1 MSQINIKNKFND
13 NLFSLENNKII
24 NSLLQKFKTLNFYGS
39 ENFSFDDIAI
49 NYSIKGIDK
58 IIQFCNLLYK
68 NKTENLIVLCSFETQ
83 QLIETSLDFIYG
95 KLNNIENNKIKL
107 FFINDSDSYQV
118 MENKLNYYFFKTK
131 NNNLSILFLDIFVK
145 KNNQSKI
152 KIIYKLIDK
161 LHQKASDFLIKKSIY
176 FIGKNNWYLNFKKF
190 LMTKENILIISDS
203 IHNEYHFFSEII
215 LVLLATQGLNINKI
229 INGYKQVSDSILNED
244 VYSNLPLNIF
254 LNFYKLVNNNDKLL
268 LNLFLSYDTF
278 LDSFAKL
285 FTYELNKLTYNQNI
299 INDCTYFPENITST
313 IQPILSFPYLKQIIY
328 LDIKEKYFDYQPSS
342 NIENDDA
349 ISHLNYFTLNSLKEI
364 SINNFNNYYQS
375 YTESSY
381 SFTLEIQRNTEEA
394 LGKLIGI
401 LYWTKIFY
409 GIFFDI
415 NPFLN

>member
-1 MSQINIKNKFND
+1 M
-13 NLFSLENNKII
+13 
-24 NSLLQKFKTLNFYGS
+24 
-39 ENFSFDDIAI
+39 
-49 NYSIKGIDK
+49 
-58 IIQFCNLLYK
+58 
-68 NKTENLIVLCSFETQ
+68 
-83 QLIETSLDFIYG
+83 
-95 KLNNIENNKIKL
+95 
-107 FFINDSDSYQV
+107 
-118 MENKLNYYFFKTK
+118 
-131 NNNLSILFLDIFVK
+131 
-145 KNNQSKI
+145 
-152 KIIYKLIDK
+152 
-161 LHQKASDFLIKKSIY
+161 
-176 FIGKNNWYLNFKKF
+176 
-190 LMTKENILIISDS
+190 
-203 IHNEYHFFSEII
+203 
-215 LVLLATQGLNINKI
+215 
-229 INGYKQVSDSILNED
+229 
-244 VYSNLPLNIF
+244 
-254 LNFYKLVNNNDKLL
+254 NFYKLVNNNDKLL

-299 INDCTYFPENITST
+299 INDYTYFPENITST